1 MLSFYLG
8 AFKSYSGEARADGTP
23 LVQGWLKI
31 PFGVNDDFDDD
42 DEATVPEVK
51 EFDATA
57 FLATWPRPYQGP
69 V

>member
-1 MLSFYLG
+1 
-8 AFKSYSGEARADGTP
+8 
-23 LVQGWLKI
+23 
-31 PFGVNDDFDDD
+31 VNDDFDDD

-57 FLATWPRPYQGP
+57 FLATWPRPYQGS